1 MVMSLMDAQSAE
13 AFLIPQLSYIE
24 REVYIVKYPQIRYP
38 ELVPID
44 TSAPEW
50 IPSVTYFSMDGVG
63 AANWFSAR
71 AQDVPLAEVVRSK
84 FETSIKMAAIGYSYD
99 LEEISQAAM
108 LGRNL
113 TADKARYARQAA
125 EQFLDKAAL
134 FGDAS
139 TGFLGLFNNP
149 SVLTAPAAA
158 TGTGSSTLW
167 TSKTPDQI
175 LLDVNNLLSGVWI
188 TSQTIEMADT
198 LLMPLA
204 AYTYI
209 TTTRLSNLSDM
220 TIYEWMQK
228 ANAFT
233 SETGRTLTVR
243 GIRGLDT
250 AGSGGTGRLVAYWR
264 DPGVVK
270 MHLPMPFRFLP
281 EPFRTRPL
289 YWEIPGIF
297 RFGGVDIRRP
307 AAFRYLDGV

>member
-71 AQDVPLAEVVRSK
+71 AQDVPLA
-84 FETSIKMAAIGYSYD
+84 
-99 LEEISQAAM
+99 
-108 LGRNL
+108 
-113 TADKARYARQAA
+113 
-125 EQFLDKAAL
+125 
-134 FGDAS
+134 
-139 TGFLGLFNNP
+139 TGAQNGQTN
-149 SVLTAPAAA
+149 
-158 TGTGSSTLW
+158 STLW
-167 TSKTPDQI
+167 VNKTPDQI
-175 LLDVNNLLSGVWI
+175 LFDVNNLLSGIWI
-188 TSQTIEMADT
+188 TTQTIEMADT

-220 TIYEWMQK
+220 TILEWMNK

-233 SETGRTLTVR
+233 SETGRPLTIR

-307 AAFRYLDGV
+307 SAFRYLDGI